1 MQKPK
6 KLFNNTDNIRSEI
19 LQGLEYVGMGKIHT
33 LPEYCAVYRTMPQDE
48 QVVIVSGGGSGTR
61 RRRLCGGAPGS
72 RHLLDLLA
80 KVVSMPARW
89 ARSLPRP
96 LPTRLSKPAAPS
108 IRATACFSSTATIQ
122 VMA

>member
-48 QVVIVSGGGSGTR
+48 QVVIVSGG
-61 RRRLCGGAPGS
+61 